1 MLKAY
6 KYRLYPTRNQKISFA
21 KTFGCVRFVYNK
33 MLSDRK
39 QNYEENKELDVKD
52 IKYPTPAQYKSEFPW
67 LKEVDS
73 LALANAQLNLNKAY
87 SNFFRRL
94 KKREKEVGFP
104 KFKSRHN
111 NNNYNYTTNNQ
122 GETIRLEGNR
132 IKLPKIGF
140 VKLKLHRKFNGLVKS
155 ATISQTPSG
164 KYFISILVDTE
175 NIQLKP
181 AINKVGIDLGIKT
194 FAVLSTGEIIDNPKY
209 LRNSEVKLAQ
219 KQKSLSRKTKG
230 SNNRR
235 KARLQVAKIYE
246 KITNQKKDFLHKLT
260 HRLLR
265 ENQVIVIEDLGVKD
279 MMQNHRLAKSIAE
292 VSWAEFRGQLE
303 YKAKWFGREIVIAP
317 RDYASSQL
325 CSGCGNKSD
334 QTKDLSCRTYKCEVC
349 GLEIDRD
356 YNASLNLLKLIPQI

>member
-1 MLKAY
+1 MLA
-6 KYRLYPTRNQKISFA
+6 
-21 KTFGCVRFVYNK
+21 
-33 MLSDRK
+33 DRK
-39 QNYEENKELDVKD
+39 QNYEENKGLDVKA
-52 IKYPTPAQYKSEFPW
+52 IKYPTPAQYKPEFPW

-73 LALANAQLNLNKAY
+73 LALANAQLNLNEAY

-94 KKREKEVGFP
+94 KKHDEEVGFP

-111 NNNYNYTTNNQ
+111 NNYSYTTNNQ
-122 GETIRLEGNR
+122 GETIRLEGNK

-140 VKLKLHRKFNGLVKS
+140 VRLKLHRKFNSLVKS

-175 NIQLKP
+175 NIQLEP
-181 AINKVGIDLGIKT
+181 ATNRIGIDLGIKK
-194 FAVLSTGEIIDNPKY
+194 FAVLSTGEIIENPKY
-209 LRNSEVKLAQ
+209 LRKSEAKLAD

-235 KARLQVAKIYE
+235 KARLQVAKLHE
-246 KITNQKKDFLHKLT
+246 RITNQKNDFLHKLT
-260 HRLLR
+260 YRLLR

-279 MMQNHRLAKSIAE
+279 MMENSYFAKSIAE
-292 VSWAEFRGQLE
+292 VSWAEFRRQLE
-303 YKAKWFGREIVIAP
+303 YKAKWFGREIIVAP

-325 CSGCGNKSD
+325 CSDCGNQSD
-334 QTKDLSCRTYKCEVC
+334 QTKDLNCRVYKCEVC

-356 YNASLNLLKLIPQI
+356 YNASLNLLKLLPQI